1 MARVLNKRTCE
12 DEEGV
17 YIGRPSKFGNPFV
30 LGKDGSRERVIEK
43 YERFLLSR
51 PDLVE
56 AAKREL
62 KGKNLICWCAPYACH
77 GDILLRIANGV
88 SMKYPYQDYPTTS
101 ELGMRWY
108 HTPHGALPSI
118 TTVLGT
124 SEPPE
129 KQAAL
134 KKWQDSL
141 GAVAA
146 AQKSKEACDY
156 GTAVHLLAE
165 RFLKGEELFAPDEQG
180 NPIPQQAI
188 AGFNALKLKLKQI
201 NDVWGQEQSIYS
213 PTLEV
218 AGRFDC
224 IGEYKKVPS
233 VIDFKTASRIK
244 SHEDIYSYKLQ
255 LCFYACAHNELFGT
269 DIRQGVILMSSAGG
283 MPQEFIVPIEEHIEG
298 LVQRIQ
304 VFWDK
309 VLPMVK

>member
-1 MARVLNKRTCE
+1 MVKVLNKRTCE

-17 YIGRPSKFGNPFV
+17 YIGRPSKFGNPFAI
-30 LGKDGSRERVIEK
+30 GRNGSRERVVEK

-51 PDLVE
+51 PDLIE

-77 GDILLRIANGV
+77 GDVLLRIANGAG
-88 SMKYPYQDYPTTS
+88 MKFKYEDYSTS
-101 ELGMRWY
+101 NELGLRWY
-108 HTPHGALPSI
+108 HTPHGAFPSI
-118 TTVLGT
+118 TTVLGL

-134 KKWQDSL
+134 KRWQDSL
-141 GAVAA
+141 GAVQAA
-146 AQKSKEACDY
+146 KKSKEATDH

-165 RFLKGEELFAPDEQG
+165 RFLKGEDLLAPDEQG

-188 AGFNALKLKLKQI
+188 ASFNALKLKLKQI

-213 PTLEV
+213 PTLAV

-244 SHEDIYSYKLQ
+244 SDADIYSYKLQ

-283 MPQEFIVPIEEHIEG
+283 MPQEFVVNIEDHIDG
-298 LVQRIQ
+298 LISRVNTFYQKYAI
-304 VFWDK
+304 
-309 VLPMVK
+309 